1 MRAAQAMFNLH
12 NVTAGIFA
20 IYALAIWAEPG
31 VGIAGFIWH
40 EMGVT
45 PALIGLPFAAAA
57 GYIAIWRPAPV
68 AFSAATLVLLFY
80 AACGVAW
87 ELHDEAAV
95 FRHVLGHLCAWVMMQ
110 VALFREAQQ
119 WIQ

>member
-12 NVTAGIFA
+12 NVAAGIFA

-31 VGIAGFIWH
+31 TGIAGFIWH
-40 EMGVT
+40 EMGIP
-45 PALIGLPFAAAA
+45 PALIALPFALAG

-80 AACGVAW
+80 AACGVVW
-87 ELHDEAAV
+87 ELHVEAAV
-95 FRHVLGHLCAWVMMQ
+95 FRHVLGHLFTWAMMQ
-110 VALFREAQQ
+110 VALIREAQH
-119 WIQ
+119 WTP